1 MCAVWYCPLLWV
13 TEGWRGECLICVIV
27 SVERKWSNLL
37 GLLLGLNACMLT
49 LFCICSLFSACLNE
63 AVFVIFSWTRACVRV
78 CVCAWLT
85 ARVFVSLMFTE
96 GGSWHASNACRALQ
110 HSGLHLSTEV
120 SAHVQTAVLL
130 VHIKSPVQTGPRG
143 QLLQTYLLPA
153 SVELFI
159 HMLRSDWRLL
169 DVKHDLKGERI
180 SKLDAHERQAED
192 CSCVLKLSLLCSSLN
207 FQEVY
212 PKARI
217 MDYLQVHGGKGAS
230 IKNARF
236 HLSLSFCVPLFFP
249 TPFSHISYLSCSQ

>member
-1 MCAVWYCPLLWV
+1 MILSIVV
-13 TEGWRGECLICVIV
+13 GNWRLTWRV
-27 SVERKWSNLL
+27 SNLCHCVSGEEMIKSPWFAVGSKCL
-37 GLLLGLNACMLT
+37 HADTVLHLFPF
-49 LFCICSLFSACLNE
+49 FCISERGCFCHLFMNTCMCPC
-63 AVFVIFSWTRACVRV
+63 VCVR
-78 CVCAWLT
+78 AWLT

-96 GGSWHASNACRALQ
+96 GGSWHAANACRALQ

-180 SKLDAHERQAED
+180 SRLDAHERQAED

-207 FQEVY
+207 F
-212 PKARI
+212 
-217 MDYLQVHGGKGAS
+217 
-230 IKNARF
+230 
-236 HLSLSFCVPLFFP
+236 
-249 TPFSHISYLSCSQ
+249 

>member
-1 MCAVWYCPLLWV
+1 MP
-13 TEGWRGECLICVIV
+13 
-27 SVERKWSNLL
+27 
-37 GLLLGLNACMLT
+37 ACWH
-49 LFCICSLFSACLNE
+49 CSA
-63 AVFVIFSWTRACVRV
+63 FVPFFLHVWTRLFLSSFHEHVHVSV
-78 CVCAWLT
+78 CVCVRAWLT

-96 GGSWHASNACRALQ
+96 GGSWHAANACRALQ

-180 SKLDAHERQAED
+180 SRLDAHERQAED

-207 FQEVY
+207 F
-212 PKARI
+212 
-217 MDYLQVHGGKGAS
+217 
-230 IKNARF
+230 
-236 HLSLSFCVPLFFP
+236 
-249 TPFSHISYLSCSQ
+249 

>member
-49 LFCICSLFSACLNE
+49 LLHLFPFFCMSERGCFCHLFMNTCMCPC
-63 AVFVIFSWTRACVRV
+63 VCVR
-78 CVCAWLT
+78 AWLT
-85 ARVFVSLMFTE
+85 AHVFVSLMFTE
-96 GGSWHASNACRALQ
+96 GGSWHAANACRALQ

-120 SAHVQTAVLL
+120 SAHVQIAVLL

-180 SKLDAHERQAED
+180 SRLDAHERQAED

-207 FQEVY
+207 F
-212 PKARI
+212 
-217 MDYLQVHGGKGAS
+217 
-230 IKNARF
+230 
-236 HLSLSFCVPLFFP
+236 
-249 TPFSHISYLSCSQ
+249 